1 MSKSNSGHFSGT
13 GGAKLSRYTLGI
25 HSKLTKPSE
34 SDIIASR
41 VKGLDLREHPSK
53 YKQLSS
59 KKMTA
64 LRKKKQ
70 ARTMT
75 QLEYKTYES
84 NKRLSARR
92 DEGVKAFWR
101 QERQRIKNDAPTS
114 RDWTPQQMH
123 DILHRKKPKENGK
136 TLHAHHTYSVSRYP
150 HLANRG
156 EVLFPATFKEH
167 LYGWH
172 GGSFKKSLPG
182 KPLNAKKLHKKNQK
196 HTKLQNTKLEQY
208 KEIIK

>member
-1 MSKSNSGHFSGT
+1 MSKSNSGHFNGT
-13 GGAKLSRYTLGI
+13 GGAKLSRYALGT
-25 HSKLTKPSE
+25 HSKATKPSE

-59 KKMTA
+59 KQITA

-75 QLEYKTYES
+75 QMEYKTYES

-92 DEGVKAFWR
+92 NKGIAEFWN
-101 QERQRIKNDAPTS
+101 QEKNRIMNGAPTT
-114 RDWTPQQMH
+114 RNWTPQQMH
-123 DILHRKKPKENGK
+123 DILHDRKPKQNGK
-136 TLHAHHTYSVSRYP
+136 TIQAHHTYSVSKYP
-150 HLANRG
+150 HLANQG
-156 EVLFPATFKEH
+156 AVIYPVTFREH

-172 GGSFKKSLPG
+172 GGNFKKSLPG
-182 KPLNAKKLHKKNQK
+182 KPINTKKLH
-196 HTKLQNTKLEQY
+196 
-208 KEIIK
+208 

>member
-13 GGAKLSRYTLGI
+13 AGARSSEYTLSA
-25 HSKLTKPSE
+25 HSKVTKPSE

-75 QLEYKTYES
+75 KQEYKTYES

-92 DEGVKAFWR
+92 DKGVKEFWN
-101 QERQRIKNDAPTS
+101 QEKIRIMNGAPTS
-114 RDWTPQQMH
+114 RNWTPQQMH
-123 DILHRKKPKENGK
+123 DILNDRKPKKNGK
-136 TLHAHHTYSVSRYP
+136 TIHAHHTYSVSKYP

-156 EVLFPATFKEH
+156 EVLFPATFREH

-172 GGSFKKSLPG
+172 GGNFKNSLPG
-182 KPLNAKKLHKKNQK
+182 KPINTKKLH
-196 HTKLQNTKLEQY
+196 
-208 KEIIK
+208 